1 MKTRFI
7 IIGLF
12 TLLIGSFV
20 MGLFDVDPY
29 TGITVVS
36 TAFAAVVGGLKSSKE
51 LKEDKGKIWERAQA
65 MIATA
70 KEEKRS
76 LTEDE
81 LKDYDGLLEDMR
93 GLDLEIKR
101 AEEHERRMLEMANT
115 HINKE
120 NKRQEDKELKQFS
133 FLRFMR
139 GAMKN
144 KLDGF
149 ELEMHQEAQR
159 EARSAGVEI
168 SGYGIPSFIP
178 SLKRDMS
185 ATGGSSGSEGG
196 VMVQTDVEGF
206 IDALSAKM
214 VLKDLGATY
223 LTGLIG
229 NVNIPKITTASTA
242 AWEGEN
248 DANAETQPTFGYVGL
263 SPNRLGAYAQISKQ
277 LIHQSSYSAEM
288 IARNDIERAIRL
300 AVELAAINGAGTGN
314 VPEGILETT
323 GIGSVAGGTN
333 GAAPDWADIVNLEK
347 EVAVD
352 NADLGSLAYLTNPK
366 VRAKLKTVAVGT
378 DQRMV
383 WGNDNML
390 NGYKVGVT
398 TQVPSDLDKGTS
410 TGVCSAIIFG
420 NFSDLMIAN
429 WAGLDVV
436 VDPYTSAKNGFVD
449 LVINSWWDVGIRNAA
464 SFAAM
469 ADALTTQCS

>member
-12 TLLIGSFV
+12 TLLIGSFI
-20 MGLFDVDPY
+20 MGLFDIDPY
-29 TGITVVS
+29 TGITVAS
-36 TAFAAVVGGLKSSKE
+36 TAFATVIGGLKSSKD
-51 LKEDKGKIWERAQA
+51 LKEEKGKIWERAQA
-65 MIATA
+65 MIASA
-70 KEEKRS
+70 KDEKRS

-101 AEEHERRMLEMANT
+101 AEEHEKRMLEMANT

-133 FLRFMR
+133 FLRFIR

-144 KLDGF
+144 KVEGF

-159 EARSAGVEI
+159 EAKAAGVEI
-168 SGYGIPSFIP
+168 SGYGIPSFVP
-178 SLKRDMS
+178 GVAKRDMS

-214 VLKDLGATY
+214 VLKDLGATF
-223 LTGLIG
+223 LTGLVG
-229 NVNIPKITTASTA
+229 NVDIPRISTATTA

-248 DANAETQPTFGYVGL
+248 EANTETQPTFDKVQL
-263 SPNRLGAYAQISKQ
+263 TPNRLGAYAQISKQ
-277 LIHQSSYSAEM
+277 LIAQTSYSAEN

-314 VPEGILETT
+314 VPKGILNQT

-352 NADLGSLAYLTNPK
+352 NADIGALAYLTNPK
-366 VRAKLKTVAVGT
+366 VRAKLKNTAIGT
-378 DQRMV
+378 DMRMV
-383 WGNDNML
+383 WGADNML
-390 NGYKVGVT
+390 NGYKTGIT
-398 TQVPSDLDKGTS
+398 TQVPSDLDKGSS

-420 NFSDLMIAN
+420 NFSDLLIAQ

-436 VDPYTSAKNGFVD
+436 VDPYTSAKNAMVD
-449 LVINSWWDVGIRNAA
+449 LVINSWWDADVRHAA

-469 ADALTTQCS
+469 VDATTT